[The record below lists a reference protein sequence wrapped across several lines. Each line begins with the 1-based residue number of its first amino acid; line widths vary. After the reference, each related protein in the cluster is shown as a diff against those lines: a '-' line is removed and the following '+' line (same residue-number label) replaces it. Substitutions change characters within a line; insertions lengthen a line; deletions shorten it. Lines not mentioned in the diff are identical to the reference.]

1 MILSQAVSADSGKD
15 TQAGKKEFL
24 DSLRQLFLTGEEIPT
39 GRSAAEQLS
48 PVAAAHR
55 ILTNA
60 FGIIPFGV
68 FQKVGGERLPVEDE
82 TLKRLLS
89 ESPNNITTPFMLQ
102 KLVMSNAFWYG
113 FGAVWNRRDQAG
125 RLVERIALPTDCCSI
140 IKDPEAP
147 LYWYQ
152 YNVDGVERIFHPREL
167 SLLFF
172 ETYNGIWGRGLLDLA
187 RETVAS
193 DALAQRYGRKF
204 YQNGARV
211 SGIVEV
217 DTDAKPETKDKVRR
231 EFARYAGDDA
241 FKVAVLDHGMKY
253 TQLGLNQSDA
263 QYMESRSFSVE
274 EIARFTGVP
283 KHMLQTG
290 NESYNSN
297 QQQRVNY
304 VTDTLV
310 PFVTQWEQQD
320 RKKFLSRQQRARGWY
335 IHGNVSVLMRGDD
348 LTRSQFYERMT
359 RNAIYNPDECR
370 ALEEKAPIP
379 GGLGQ
384 EFFLSKNMGSLRS
397 IVGGGEN
404 NG

>member
-1 MILSQAVSADSGKD
+1 MILSQAVSADSGKEAR
-15 TQAGKKEFL
+15 AGKKEFL

-89 ESPNNITTPFMLQ
+89 EAPNSLTTPYMLQ
-102 KLVMSNAFWYG
+102 KLVMSNAFWHG

-125 RLVERIALPTDCCSI
+125 RLVERISLPTDCCSI

>member
-1 MILSQAVSADSGKD
+1 MILSQAVSADSGKEAR
-15 TQAGKKEFL
+15 AGKKEFL

-68 FQKVGGERLPVEDE
+68 FQKVGGERRPVEDE

-89 ESPNNITTPFMLQ
+89 EAPNSLTTPYMLQ
-102 KLVMSNAFWYG
+102 KLVMSNAFWHG

-125 RLVERIALPTDCCSI
+125 RLVERISLPTDCCSI

>member
-89 ESPNNITTPFMLQ
+89 ESPNSITTPFMLQ
-102 KLVMSNAFWYG
+102 KLVMSNAFWHG

-152 YNVDGVERIFHPREL
+152 
-167 SLLFF
+167 
-172 ETYNGIWGRGLLDLA
+172 
-187 RETVAS
+187 
-193 DALAQRYGRKF
+193 
-204 YQNGARV
+204 
-211 SGIVEV
+211 
-217 DTDAKPETKDKVRR
+217 
-231 EFARYAGDDA
+231 
-241 FKVAVLDHGMKY
+241 
-253 TQLGLNQSDA
+253 
-263 QYMESRSFSVE
+263 
-274 EIARFTGVP
+274 
-283 KHMLQTG
+283 
-290 NESYNSN
+290 
-297 QQQRVNY
+297 
-304 VTDTLV
+304 
-310 PFVTQWEQQD
+310 
-320 RKKFLSRQQRARGWY
+320 
-335 IHGNVSVLMRGDD
+335 
-348 LTRSQFYERMT
+348 
-359 RNAIYNPDECR
+359 
-370 ALEEKAPIP
+370 
-379 GGLGQ
+379 
-384 EFFLSKNMGSLRS
+384 
-397 IVGGGEN
+397 
-404 NG
+404 